1 MTMAPLTRYYIECQ
15 TDYCLSDNL
24 ECVLTI
30 WRPELGDDMP
40 VYLQIAEA
48 LSADV
53 RRGALA
59 AGARLPTQRA
69 LADALGI
76 GIGTVTRAYAEA
88 ETRGLIEAVVGRG
101 SFVAGASPSSAGDG
115 VIDLSRNVSPLGP
128 AAAAFR
134 SAVTALARRAD
145 LAQRI
150 DYAPDAG
157 FEADRLAGADWLRRA
172 ANFPNADTRRLIV
185 TAGAQQAV
193 VAALAATCRP
203 GDALVVEEATFNG
216 IKLAADHL
224 GLRLVP
230 AAMDAE
236 GLTPDALDRAAA
248 ESGARAAYVQPFQN
262 PTARVMS
269 LSRRREIVRI
279 AVRRGI
285 VLIEDDLYGP
295 TIADLDLPPLAE
307 LAPDQ
312 VAYVSGLG
320 KSLAPGLRTGYL
332 IPPDRLRAASLEA
345 LRAVAFGP
353 PTLGVAIGTHWIE
366 GGTAYDIL
374 NAVRRELA
382 ERLALATALLGP
394 LVEPVRHG
402 WGPHLWAPMG
412 ELESEQVAGQ
422 ALRAGARV
430 TPPRAPFVTGAPVSG
445 LRICLGSPADLASL
459 RLGLERLK
467 GAMSP
472 ERMISENVV

>member
-1 MTMAPLTRYYIECQ
+1 M
-15 TDYCLSDNL
+15 
-24 ECVLTI
+24 TI
-30 WRPELGDDMP
+30 WRPELSNNGAP
-40 VYLQIAEA
+40 AYGQIADA
-48 LSADV
+48 LAADI

-69 LADALGI
+69 LADALGL

-88 ETRGLIEAVVGRG
+88 ESRGLIGAVVGRG
-101 SFVAGASPSSAGDG
+101 SFVAGVALATSSEG
-115 VIDLSRNVSPLGP
+115 VVDLSRNVSPFGP
-128 AAAAFR
+128 AAAAIR
-134 SAVTALARRAD
+134 SAVAAIARRAD
-145 LAQRI
+145 LAQRV

-157 FEADRLAGADWLRRA
+157 FEADRAAGAEWLRQA
-172 ANFPNADTRRLIV
+172 ANFPGADARRLIV
-185 TAGAQQAV
+185 TAGAQQAI
-193 VAALAATCRP
+193 VAALSAICRP
-203 GDALVVEEATFNG
+203 GDALIVEEATFNG

-224 GLRLVP
+224 GLRLIP

-236 GLTPDALDRAAA
+236 GLTSEALGRAAA

-269 LSRRREIVRI
+269 LSRRQEIVQV
-279 AVRRGI
+279 AERRGI

-295 TIADLDLPPLAE
+295 TIADLGLPPLAE

-320 KSLAPGLRTGYL
+320 KSLAPGLRTGFL
-332 IPPDRLRAASLEA
+332 IPPDRLRAGSLEA

-366 GGTAYDIL
+366 RGTALEIL
-374 NAVRRELA
+374 DAVRRELA
-382 ERLALATALLGP
+382 ERMTLATALLGP
-394 LVEPVRHG
+394 LVEPVRQRC
-402 WGPHLWAPMG
+402 GPHLWAPLG
-412 ELESEQVAGQ
+412 ELEAEQVAGQ

-445 LRICLGSPADLASL
+445 LRICLGSAEDLASL

-467 GAMSP
+467 GALAP
-472 ERMISENVV
+472 GRVVSENVV

>member
-1 MTMAPLTRYYIECQ
+1 VTIWSAHLA
-15 TDYCLSDNL
+15 
-24 ECVLTI
+24 I
-30 WRPELGDDMP
+30 WRPELSQGGDP
-40 VYLQIAEA
+40 AYVQIAEA
-48 LSADV
+48 LATDV
-53 RRGALA
+53 RRGALT

-69 LADALGI
+69 LADALGL

-88 ETRGLIEAVVGRG
+88 ESRGLIEAVVGRG
-101 SFVAGASPSSAGDG
+101 SFVASAAPAPSGDG

-134 SAVTALARRAD
+134 GAVAVIARRAD

-150 DYAPDAG
+150 DYAPEAG
-157 FEADRLAGADWLRRA
+157 FEADRMAGAEWLRRT
-172 ANFPNADTRRLIV
+172 ANFPGADGRRLIV
-185 TAGAQQAV
+185 TAGAQQAI
-193 VAALAATCRP
+193 VAALAACCRP
-203 GDALVVEEATFNG
+203 GDALIVEEATFNG

-236 GLTPDALDRAAA
+236 GLTPAALDPVAA

-269 LSRRREIVRI
+269 LARRKEIVQV
-279 AVRRGI
+279 AARRGI
-285 VLIEDDLYGP
+285 LLIEDDLYGP
-295 TIADLDLPPLAE
+295 TIADLGLPPLAE

-320 KSLAPGLRTGYL
+320 KSLAPGLRTGFL
-332 IPPDRLRAASLEA
+332 IPPDRLRAGSLEA

-366 GGTAYDIL
+366 RGTAFDIL
-374 NAVRRELA
+374 DAVRRELA
-382 ERLALATALLGP
+382 ERTTLATALLGP
-394 LVEPVRHG
+394 LVEPVRQR
-402 WGPHLWAPMG
+402 WGPHLWVPLG
-412 ELESEQVAGQ
+412 ELEAEQIAGQ

-467 GAMSP
+467 RALAP
-472 ERMISENVV
+472 ERVTAEAIV